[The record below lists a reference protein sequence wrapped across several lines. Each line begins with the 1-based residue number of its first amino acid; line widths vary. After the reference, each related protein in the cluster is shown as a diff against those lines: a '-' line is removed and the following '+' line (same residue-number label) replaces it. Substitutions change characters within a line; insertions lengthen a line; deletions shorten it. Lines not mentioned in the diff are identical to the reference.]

1 MKVYNEEILEKLLD
15 YIKTYQSNNGKSPS
29 YRNIMKVLNFSSLSM
44 VYRYLDI
51 LKSRNLIEKDKLGGI
66 GISDNISLGQTILAP
81 IVGVVTCGN
90 PIYAQ
95 ENIEGM
101 YQLPIDIFGNGKT
114 FILRAEGDSM
124 EGVGI
129 RNGDLLVVK
138 QCESAE
144 NGDIVVA
151 LIEDS
156 ATVKTF
162 YKKKDCVVLHPEND
176 RYEDII
182 TKNVKILGK
191 VQHYIHKL

>member
-176 RYEDII
+176 RHEDII